1 MFRVSLKFFWMA
13 PRALCLPLWRFLL
26 FLFFFF
32 CCCLAYFLKPPL
44 SPVFVIV
51 YPLPCLIPA
60 AWPHL
65 LLFSLLCSWLRLFFT
80 CDPSGRLPVASPPL
94 QEKEVVTP
102 FRHPELQ
109 GVFQQNFLRVQPHI
123 FQQGRTGGT
132 PPPSRSS
139 QGWMVVVVISF
150 AGPPAL
156 ERPDRSYSGGF
167 SGLSMVVLRSR
178 QLQASHFLAS
188 SDPSRPICSSCT
200 HCLRS
205 SI

>member
-1 MFRVSLKFFWMA
+1 MNSA
-13 PRALCLPLWRFLL
+13 PGIKCFSEVFLDGTSRALFTFVAVPVVCI
-26 FLFFFF
+26 F
-32 CCCLAYFLKPPL
+32 CCLTYFLKPLL

-51 YPLPCLIPA
+51 YPLSCLIPA

-65 LLFSLLCSWLRLFFT
+65 LLLLLWLQFFFT

-102 FRHPELQ
+102 LRHPELQ

-123 FQQGRTGGT
+123 FQQGRTGGI

-139 QGWMVVVVISF
+139 QGGGLCSF

-167 SGLSMVVLRSR
+167 SG
-178 QLQASHFLAS
+178 
-188 SDPSRPICSSCT
+188 
-200 HCLRS
+200 
-205 SI
+205 